1 MNSSKLLAVAV
12 TIGCAMH
19 TVASA
24 EQAKNFPS
32 KPIRI
37 VVPYTAGATN
47 DALPRAIAPRMEQI
61 LGQTVIV
68 ENRPGA
74 GGDIGVD
81 HVIRSEADGYTILLT
96 SNAAVTRAVAAGA
109 NSKYD
114 VQKDLRPVMLVGDQ
128 PMILVTGTDFAA
140 NTMQELLAAAKKN
153 PEGLSYGS
161 PGAGTPH
168 QLSSELMNVHAGV
181 KMLHVPFKG
190 TAPAL
195 IEIAA
200 GRLSYTWGTV
210 ASAGPM
216 MKDKRVKALGVT
228 AKQRISEFPDVPTLT
243 ESGIPGLESGFW
255 YGLTVPAGAPDAIV
269 NKLYDAARQAVADPA
284 VAERIQGLGV
294 MIDPKSPTEFAQLI
308 ADDMQKW
315 TKVVETAG
323 ITLE

>member
-168 QLSSELMNVHAGV
+168 QLSSELMNVHADV

-255 YGLTVPAGAPDAIV
+255 YGLTVPAGTPDAIV